1 MNYYWTRC
9 AACACEVA
17 IQFSKRPGGLRGS
30 VRRWS
35 SDRSVN
41 DGRLL
46 DVAAAAVSPAGGFE
60 TFCVCGGSLAVDG
73 ARVEHATTERP
84 D

>member
-9 AACACEVA
+9 PTCACEVA
-17 IQFSKRPGGLRGS
+17 IQFSERPGGLVGS

-46 DVAAAAVSPAGGFE
+46 DVAAAAVSTDGGFQ
-60 TFCVCGGSLAVDG
+60 TPCVCGGVIAVDG
-73 ARVEHATTERP
+73 ARIEHATTERP
-84 D
+84 A